1 MFSIK
6 SLREK
11 AKKTDLKLSMI
22 GYVGCVLKNEFL
34 EFISVQ
40 IFIILIGAF
49 MGAFISA
56 IFHVFHHISSMQ
68 FLINSITVGILSA
81 LITTFLL
88 YKDEYKQKQKENYK
102 LSQQEMKEY
111 LKILPSKEYKNKA
124 VSLIETVVNKNKGN
138 LSLYDFE
145 KIYND
150 LEKEVKQYEQEEIL
164 KLESIK
170 TAEASACLVRV
181 LKEDIE
187 ENDNIILN
195 LEDQK
200 NVVHK

>member
-11 AKKTDLKLSMI
+11 AKKIDLKLSLI
-22 GYVGCVLKNEFL
+22 GYVGKVLKNEFSD
-34 EFISVQ
+34 FVFVQ
-40 IFIILIGAF
+40 LIVILIGAF
-49 MGAFISA
+49 IGVFISA
-56 IFHVFHHISSMQ
+56 IFHVFHHISPMQ
-68 FLINSITVGILSA
+68 FLTNSITVGILSA
-81 LITTFLL
+81 FITTFLL

-111 LKILPSKEYKNKA
+111 LKTLPSKEYKNKA
-124 VSLIETVVNKNKGN
+124 VSLIETLVNKNKGN

-150 LEKEVKQYEQEEIL
+150 LEKEVKQCEQEEIL
-164 KLESIK
+164 KLEAIK

-187 ENDNIILN
+187 KDSNIVLN
-195 LEDQK
+195 IEEQK

>member
-6 SLREK
+6 LLKEK
-11 AKKTDLKLSMI
+11 AKKIDLKLSLI
-22 GYVGCVLKNEFL
+22 GYVGKVLKNEFSDFFFL
-34 EFISVQ
+34 QLIV
-40 IFIILIGAF
+40 ILIGAF
-49 MGAFISA
+49 IGAFISA
-56 IFHVFHHISSMQ
+56 IFHIFHHISPMQ

-111 LKILPSKEYKNKA
+111 LKTLPSKEYKNKA
-124 VSLIETVVNKNKGN
+124 VSLIETLVNKNKGN

-150 LEKEVKQYEQEEIL
+150 LEKEVKQCEQEEIL
-164 KLESIK
+164 KLEAIK

-195 LEDQK
+195 IEDQK